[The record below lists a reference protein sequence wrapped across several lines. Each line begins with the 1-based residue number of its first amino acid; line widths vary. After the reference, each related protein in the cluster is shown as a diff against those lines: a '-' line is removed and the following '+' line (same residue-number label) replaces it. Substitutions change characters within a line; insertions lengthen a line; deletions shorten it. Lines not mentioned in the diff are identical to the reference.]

1 MLTRTPRK
9 DFALIL
15 KPAKFIDI
23 YEKNYLKGGGENGQ
37 QKTLKQNFNDST
49 VVRAFRR
56 SSYLL
61 PPVSDG
67 KARRGYGQY
76 IDRNLKEKCRSYGV
90 SA

>member
-1 MLTRTPRK
+1 MPTRTPRK

-23 YEKNYLKGGGENGQ
+23 YVKNYLKGGGENGQ

-49 VVRAFRR
+49 VVCAFRR

-61 PPVSDG
+61 SPVSDG
-67 KARRGYGQY
+67 KA
-76 IDRNLKEKCRSYGV
+76 
-90 SA
+90 

>member
-1 MLTRTPRK
+1 MPMRTPRK

-23 YEKNYLKGGGENGQ
+23 YVRNYLKGGGKNGQ
-37 QKTLKQNFNDST
+37 QKTLKQNFNDGT

-67 KARRGYGQY
+67 KA
-76 IDRNLKEKCRSYGV
+76 
-90 SA
+90 